1 MCCTQRQNISI
12 ADRQLQAIITAMNV
26 MAAWCMLTLYVVDV
40 PPAGM
45 AARGLSPSGA
55 GVYFGQLLGMS
66 DNLTFTLGQHGYE
79 AFKYVPYG

>member
-1 MCCTQRQNISI
+1 MCARV
-12 ADRQLQAIITAMNV
+12 L
-26 MAAWCMLTLYVVDV
+26 L
-40 PPAGM
+40 PAGM
-45 AARGLSPSGA
+45 AARGLSPSGG